1 MPDPNPT
8 DRRNHILDSAAVVF
22 AAKGFHPTT
31 IRDIAKHAGIAD
43 GTIYNYFDSKP
54 ALLLA
59 VFQRMR
65 DTIVQA
71 APPPPSP
78 TDLRATLRAMLT
90 HPLTALRDDNFALFR
105 VVVSEMLVNAELRAL
120 YHQHIVQPALDGA
133 EAYLRQA
140 LPTLDAARVQLA
152 VRAISGMVMGLTIQY
167 TFDDPALRDQWD
179 ALPHHL
185 ADLLLD
191 GLLPR

>member
-43 GTIYNYFDSKP
+43 GTIYNYFESKP

-65 DTIVQA
+65 DTIIQA
-71 APPPPSP
+71 APPPPP
-78 TDLRATLRAMLT
+78 AGDVRATLRAMLT

-120 YHQHIVQPALDGA
+120 YHQHIIQPALDGA
-133 EAYLRQA
+133 EIYLRQA
-140 LPTLDAARVQLA
+140 LPTLDAARAQLA

-167 TFDDPALRDQWD
+167 TFDDPTLRGQWD
-179 ALPHHL
+179 SLPEHL